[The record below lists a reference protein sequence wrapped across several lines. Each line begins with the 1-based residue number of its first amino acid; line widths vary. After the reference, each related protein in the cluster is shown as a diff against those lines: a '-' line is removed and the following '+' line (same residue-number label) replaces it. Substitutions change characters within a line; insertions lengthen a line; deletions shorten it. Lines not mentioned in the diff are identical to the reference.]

1 MIKLAL
7 YALIIAVFIAGGI
20 CYAAEETKSLEAI
33 EVLTGF
39 GWGKLRATDNY
50 NLYPITVGLD
60 FNLKPL
66 TQKINFNP
74 KPLLQFQLAPYI
86 ATVSQPNT
94 NVELGT
100 SFFLKAGVLPQ
111 TSKIQPYIKVGVG
124 LVYMTQH
131 TREQATQFN
140 FSEQGGVGMHYFFA
154 KDWGLTIEG
163 IYRHLSNASIK
174 HPNQGINT
182 CFGSVGVTYKF

>member
-1 MIKLAL
+1 MRKLTVFI
-7 YALIIAVFIAGGI
+7 LIIAVFTAAGL
-20 CYAAEETKSLEAI
+20 CHAAEGAKSLEAI
-33 EVLTGF
+33 EILAGF

-74 KPLLQFQLAPYI
+74 KPLLQFQIAPYI
-86 ATVSQPNT
+86 ATVSQPDT

-100 SFFLKAGVLPQ
+100 SFFLKMGLLPQ
-111 TSKIQPYIKVGVG
+111 TSKFQPYLKAGLG

-140 FSEQGGVGMHYFFA
+140 FAEQGGIGMHYFFA
-154 KDWGLTIEG
+154 KNWGLTIEG
-163 IYRHLSNASIK
+163 LYRHLSNAGIE

-182 CFGSVGVTYKF
+182 YFGSVGVTYNF